1 MTTRT
6 IRGLKAASKDVEKYL
21 KENGIPYLKVDDSI
35 NLVVLRNSKDSHYC
49 TIEFYEMGDGW
60 FEKKKPFKFHRI
72 ISRKAYQI
80 LALIKKY
87 LGDDR

>member
-1 MTTRT
+1 MRT
-6 IRGLKAASKDVEKYL
+6 IRGLKTASKDVEKYL

-72 ISRKAYQI
+72 ISRKVYQI

>member
-1 MTTRT
+1 MRT
-6 IRGLKAASKDVEKYL
+6 IRGLKTASKDVEKYL